1 MPITLLTALIVLGAP
16 QTNDAPAAA
25 PAAFN
30 DDAVGALTVSDE
42 NGDGAGEMDAADADD
57 DGDEEEVEPFPW
69 DTVSGVVMG
78 MGGFLVGIGGTAAG
92 AGALLLTAPGTLAAY
107 NVAAFALLGAGAVVG
122 LLGTGAAGGGG
133 ALYWFTLP
141 DEEEDED

>member
-16 QTNDAPAAA
+16 QTNDAPVTA
-25 PAAFN
+25 PAAFTD
-30 DDAVGALTVSDE
+30 DDARVLTISDE
-42 NGDGAGEMDAADADD
+42 DT
-57 DGDEEEVEPFPW
+57 DGDQAVDAVVEEEEGEPFPW
-69 DTVSGVVMG
+69 DTVSGVAMS

-107 NVAAFALLGAGAVVG
+107 NVAAFALMGVGAVVG
-122 LLGTGAAGGGG
+122 LVGTGAAGGGG

-141 DEEEDED
+141 DEEEED